1 MRLTEDVYLVG
12 GGDYGF
18 NLSHRLDCHVY
29 AIDAGDE
36 IVLVDAGFA
45 AEPDEI
51 LDLMRVDGLDPA
63 RVSRIVITHYHADH
77 AGGCAGMV
85 RATGAELWA
94 PAEAAEAIRTGDA
107 DQIGL
112 TWAQSFGFY
121 PADYVWEACE
131 VAQEFS
137 DGDRIPAGE
146 LALEAISTPGHCHG
160 HYVLRLQG
168 RNRSY
173 LFASDLVFWG
183 GAIILQNVP
192 DSNLQAYAAS
202 MNRALELDFDA
213 LLPGHHMISLRNGR
227 RHVEA
232 AANDF
237 NRIGLPRD
245 LLR

>member
-29 AIDAGDE
+29 VVDGGDELVMIDAGFGPGTE
-36 IVLVDAGFA
+36 
-45 AEPDEI
+45 EI
-51 LDLMRVDGLDPA
+51 LTAMREDGLDPS
-63 RVSRIVITHYHADH
+63 RVSRIVVTHYHADH
-77 AGGCAGMV
+77 AGGCAALV
-85 RATGAELWA
+85 AATGAELWA
-94 PAEAAEAIRTGDA
+94 PAEAANAIRTADA

-121 PADYVWEACE
+121 PADYVWEPCA
-131 VAQEFS
+131 VTNEFA
-137 DGDRIPAGE
+137 DGARIPAGSLE
-146 LALEAISTPGHCHG
+146 LEAVSTPGHCFG
-160 HYVLRLQG
+160 HYVLRCQG
-168 RNRSY
+168 RDRGY

-192 DSNLQAYAAS
+192 DSSVQEYAAS
-202 MNRALELDFDA
+202 MNRALELEFDA
-213 LLPGHHMISLRNGR
+213 LLPGHHVISLKNGR

-232 AANDF
+232 AARDF

>member
-18 NLSHRLDCHVY
+18 NLTHRLDSHVY
-29 AIDAGDE
+29 LIDGGEELA
-36 IVLVDAGFA
+36 LVDAGFGPGR
-45 AEPDEI
+45 EEI
-51 LDLMRVDGLDPA
+51 LELIRDDGFDP
-63 RVSRIVITHYHADH
+63 SRISRIFITHSHADH
-77 AGGCAGMV
+77 VGGAKGLV
-85 RATGAELWA
+85 EATGAELWA
-94 PAEAAEAIRTGDA
+94 PTEAAETIRVADA
-107 DQIGL
+107 DRIGL

-121 PADYVWEACE
+121 PADYHWEACE
-131 VAQEFS
+131 VAHEFE
-137 DGDRIPAGE
+137 DGETMPVGE
-146 LALEAISTPGHCHG
+146 LAVEAISTPGHCDG

-168 RNRSY
+168 RRRSY

-192 DSNLQAYAAS
+192 DSNLQLYAAS
-202 MNRALELDFDA
+202 MNRVAALEFDA
-213 LLPGHHMISLRNGR
+213 LLPGHHMISLTDGH

-232 AANDF
+232 AAKDF